1 LSVHEAEVEFESG
14 KDICRAWLFA
24 PDQDDEPR
32 PCIVMAHGFGLT
44 RRSGLRA
51 FAKAF
56 ASVGY
61 FALVFDYRCFGDSGG
76 MPRQVISF
84 RRQLEDWE
92 CALAFARTLPDV
104 DRERVVTWGFSLGG
118 GHAITTAAQDGAVA
132 AVVAVAPMV
141 SGLSSTWAAMKWW
154 SLLNMVRIVARG
166 IHDLLSGLLGRRP
179 VTVPLTAPS
188 GEIGL
193 LTSPDAYPGYRK
205 IVPEGFDFETGA
217 RIALRF
223 WSYAPGRFMRRLAMP
238 VLVLP
243 SVVDAICPPRP
254 TIRHARRSGNAEFVE
269 LPCEHMECAVEPYR
283 GFIIDA
289 TLDFLRRH
297 VPVR

>member
-1 LSVHEAEVEFESG
+1 MSVRKTDVEFSSG
-14 KDICRAWLFA
+14 EDICRAWLVS
-24 PDQDDEPR
+24 PDRADEPR

-51 FAKAF
+51 FAEAF
-56 ASVGY
+56 ASAGY

-84 RRQLEDWE
+84 RRQLEDWRS
-92 CALAFARTLPDV
+92 ALAFVRALPGV
-104 DRERVVTWGFSLGG
+104 DGSRLVPWGFSLGG
-118 GHAITTAAQDGAVA
+118 GHALTTAARDGSVA
-132 AVVAVAPMV
+132 AVVAVTPMV

-154 SLLNMVRIVARG
+154 SLLNLLRIIARG
-166 IHDLLSGLLGRRP
+166 IRDSLGSLFGRQP

-217 RIALRF
+217 RIALQF
-223 WSYAPGRFMRRLAMP
+223 WSYAPGRSLRQCPGPA
-238 VLVLP
+238 LVLP
-243 SVVDAICPPRP
+243 SVIDAICPPGP
-254 TIRHARRSGNAEFVE
+254 TIRHARRSRSTEVVE
-269 LPCEHMECAVEPYR
+269 LNCEHMQCAVEPHR
-283 GFIIDA
+283 RVIIDA

>member
-1 LSVHEAEVEFESG
+1 MSVRETDVEFESG
-14 KDICRAWLFA
+14 TDICRAWLLT
-24 PDQDDEPR
+24 PDDADEPR

-51 FAKAF
+51 FAEAF
-56 ASVGY
+56 AGAGY
-61 FALVFDYRCFGDSGG
+61 FALVFDYRSFGDSEG

-92 CALAFARTLPDV
+92 CALAFVRTLPDV
-104 DRERVVTWGFSLGG
+104 DGSRVVTWGFSLGG
-118 GHAITTAAQDGAVA
+118 GHALTTAAHDGAVA

-141 SGLSSTWAAMKWW
+141 SGLSSTWAAMQWW
-154 SLLNMVRIVARG
+154 SLLNMLRIVARA
-166 IHDLLSGLLGRRP
+166 IRDFLSSLVGRQP
-179 VTVPLTAPS
+179 VTVPLTAPP

-193 LTSPDAYPGYRK
+193 LTSPDAYLGYRNL
-205 IVPEGFDFETGA
+205 VPKGFEFETGA

-223 WSYAPGRFMRRLAMP
+223 WSYAPAHAFRRCPGP

-243 SVVDAICPPRP
+243 SVIDAICPPGP
-254 TIRHARRSGNAEFVE
+254 TIRHARRSRNTEIVE
-269 LPCEHMECAVEPYR
+269 LRCEHMQCAVEPHR
-283 GFIIDA
+283 SVIIDA
-289 TLDFLRRH
+289 TLDFLQRH